1 MAFLVKA
8 DIQRYL
14 DIYIIDELTD
24 TDDTIVVDAIADA
37 EDRVREKISP
47 RFDLNVE
54 FAKTGTLRNRS
65 LLKCCIS
72 LTIYYLYERLNTR
85 VLPEAKVTAF
95 EIAEHWL
102 NEVYE
107 GKLNVN
113 LTKIDEANEKG
124 WPMRWGSYLKKGN
137 QSY

>member
-1 MAFLVKA
+1 MAFLAKA
-8 DIQRYL
+8 DVQRYL
-14 DIYIIDELTD
+14 DTRVIDQLTD
-24 TDDTIVVDAIADA
+24 TDDTIVADAIADA

-47 RFDLNVE
+47 RFDLDIE
-54 FAKTGTLRNRS
+54 FAKTGPLRNRS

-72 LTIYYLYERLNTR
+72 LSIYYLYERLNTQ

-107 GKLNVN
+107 GKLSVN
-113 LTKIDEANEKG
+113 LAKVDETNKTG